1 MKKMEK
7 MEAVSEIVDQI
18 RAYKMFK
25 AGQIEFVNERIF
37 LEVQSKVLKK
47 YLTALK
53 AYGFKNKSKIKTVE
67 DLLNSTEFMEWFEPY
82 KNPIFVRDVYT
93 IFCDAFTPVEDIVAS
108 PEKYLEAPVRE
119 GVLALIDKGYNTVI
133 STANYKDVSEEK
145 KGRIVPGKYTAGIAI
160 KQDLPKS
167 VAENAVLK
175 KGAKPD
181 EFFIF
186 VEMNPDSLVADVSQN
201 FMELIDKLPDL
212 KKLKIKESE
221 MAK

>member
-7 MEAVSEIVDQI
+7 MEVVSEIVDQI

-25 AGQIEFVNERIF
+25 AGQIEFVNERVF

-82 KNPIFVRDVYT
+82 RNPIFVRDVYT

-119 GVLALIDKGYNTVI
+119 GVLALIDKGYNTVL
-133 STANYKDVSEEK
+133 SSANYKDVSAK
-145 KGRIVPGKYTAGIAI
+145 RKGKVEQDKYTAYIAI
-160 KQDLPKS
+160 KQDLPKF

-181 EFFIF
+181 EFFVF
-186 VEMNPDSLVADVSQN
+186 VEMTPDSLVADVSQN

>member
-7 MEAVSEIVDQI
+7 MEVVSEIVDQI

-25 AGQIEFVNERIF
+25 AGQIEFVNERVF

-82 KNPIFVRDVYT
+82 RNPIFVRDVYT

-119 GVLALIDKGYNTVI
+119 GVLALIDKGYNTVL
-133 STANYKDVSEEK
+133 SSANYKDVSVER
-145 KGRIVPGKYTAGIAI
+145 KGKVEQDKYTAYIAI

-181 EFFIF
+181 EFFVF
-186 VEMNPDSLVADVSQN
+186 VEMKPDSLVADVSQN